1 MRVEQR
7 EQLIHVRRREQLQ
20 LRAKRRTVVQRADR
34 RFSLLSRP
42 EDPNRRHFALQIHLQ
57 HLAILRVPVDLADPR
72 LLVHR
77 EFLRR
82 ERGGSA
88 RKEANQLAA
97 QHAAAGEDFV
107 GVVGAEQ
114 AEKLVLRDGLPDG
127 EVEETANELHADVLL
142 LEENE
147 DGDVAGE
154 EVGEA
159 SDEDGEALR
168 SDGGG
173 VVDGD
178 VGDEKEDEL
187 DGGDDGDLRG
197 RVADGEAEEERLDPV
212 DDSFFGGGQEEL
224 ERLEEA
230 RDDRGGEQAL
240 KFGLGGELL
249 EQREEEGGEGD
260 DAGKPD
266 GVGAVMRERGLA
278 TGGGRGGIGERVV
291 EVGETMRH
299 DDDLVECALEK
310 KKGGVELELLLEKRF
325 KGGENVELL
334 EENEVFLGPIIV
346 QNVE

>member
-114 AEKLVLRDGLPDG
+114 AEKL
-127 EVEETANELHADVLL
+127 TAPLAVAYCNRCTAGLL
-142 LEENE
+142 L
-147 DGDVAGE
+147 
-154 EVGEA
+154 
-159 SDEDGEALR
+159 
-168 SDGGG
+168 GGAKA
-173 VVDGD
+173 VHLM
-178 VGDEKEDEL
+178 EL
-187 DGGDDGDLRG
+187 CMGTYQG
-197 RVADGEAEEERLDPV
+197 
-212 DDSFFGGGQEEL
+212 
-224 ERLEEA
+224 
-230 RDDRGGEQAL
+230 
-240 KFGLGGELL
+240 
-249 EQREEEGGEGD
+249 
-260 DAGKPD
+260 
-266 GVGAVMRERGLA
+266 
-278 TGGGRGGIGERVV
+278 
-291 EVGETMRH
+291 
-299 DDDLVECALEK
+299 
-310 KKGGVELELLLEKRF
+310 
-325 KGGENVELL
+325 
-334 EENEVFLGPIIV
+334 
-346 QNVE
+346 